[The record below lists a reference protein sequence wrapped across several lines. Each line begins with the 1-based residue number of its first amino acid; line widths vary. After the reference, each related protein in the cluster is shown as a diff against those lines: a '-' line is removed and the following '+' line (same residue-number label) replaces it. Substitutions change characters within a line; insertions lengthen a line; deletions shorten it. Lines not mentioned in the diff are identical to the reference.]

1 MMGRG
6 DEGRYRY
13 VPLGT
18 PRVRAARERWVRE
31 RRGVGGGVA
40 TQHCALVRPDEG
52 RDGGAG
58 TGRRAGGTRRGGRRL
73 SEGQGWSAQ
82 RQAYEVGL
90 ALEWVVRQVE
100 IEEVGGSGEI
110 GEIFYWNNPFLL
122 PSLPSLPLP
131 CECACCQGLPC
142 KKPCASGC
150 RQCWVRGGCSRA
162 FGRRPGECCRVYERP
177 GDVGAPVEPAWRV
190 RDHRLDALRCHFAC
204 LEQEIAAE
212 ETAAAADLARRR
224 RLSQQARPDRIGWD
238 PGFGPG
244 CDDESSS
251 DGWGS
256 ADDY

>member
-90 ALEWVVRQVE
+90 ALERVVRQVE

-110 GEIFYWNNPFLL
+110 GEISYWNNPFLL
-122 PSLPSLPLP
+122 PS
-131 CECACCQGLPC
+131 
-142 KKPCASGC
+142 
-150 RQCWVRGGCSRA
+150 
-162 FGRRPGECCRVYERP
+162 
-177 GDVGAPVEPAWRV
+177 
-190 RDHRLDALRCHFAC
+190 
-204 LEQEIAAE
+204 
-212 ETAAAADLARRR
+212 RRR
-224 RLSQQARPDRIGWD
+224 SKTYILLLLTNLLHDHSARQRR
-238 PGFGPG
+238 
-244 CDDESSS
+244 DESRPIP
-251 DGWGS
+251 
-256 ADDY
+256 ADRS